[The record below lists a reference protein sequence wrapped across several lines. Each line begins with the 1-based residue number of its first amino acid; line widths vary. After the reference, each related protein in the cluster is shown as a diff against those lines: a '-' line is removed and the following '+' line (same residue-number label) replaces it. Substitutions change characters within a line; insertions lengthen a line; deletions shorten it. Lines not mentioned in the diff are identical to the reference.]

1 MNQRLEKLLKMNDEK
16 QTEFLLFALAK
27 EYEQIGDT
35 QNALNYYQIL
45 EKDYEN
51 NTGFYYHFAK
61 LLFQMQEIT
70 RFREIIKKGQ
80 EVCKAQKDTHALAE
94 LTGLYNECIEDDE

>member
-1 MNQRLEKLLKMNDEK
+1 
-16 QTEFLLFALAK
+16 
-27 EYEQIGDT
+27 
-35 QNALNYYQIL
+35 
-45 EKDYEN
+45 
-51 NTGFYYHFAK
+51 
-61 LLFQMQEIT
+61 MQEIT